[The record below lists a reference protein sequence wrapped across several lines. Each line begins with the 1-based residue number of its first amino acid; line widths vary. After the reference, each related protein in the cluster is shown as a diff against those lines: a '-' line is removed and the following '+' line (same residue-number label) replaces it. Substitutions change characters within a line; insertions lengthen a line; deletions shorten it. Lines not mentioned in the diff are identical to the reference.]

1 MYRYFLMLLF
11 AFFLFTLSAQELSSG
26 YKDIKLGM
34 SKDEVADLIGKSYDF
49 YDNRNEVL
57 TIRLEPDTEIITA
70 EGRGFIEIGYFHFHE
85 DKLFQIFLIFN
96 EKVGYYTLLKRL
108 TDKFG
113 SPTRLDPKN
122 AFWQEGDVKIVIEKP
137 GKIKYLYLP
146 IWNSLLNSDLSDRKI
161 LDQQRDSF
169 VDDL

>member
-1 MYRYFLMLLF
+1 MYKYIFLLLIF
-11 AFFLFTLSAQELSSG
+11 SFTLSAQQISDG

-34 SKDEVADLIGKSYDF
+34 SRDEVSALLGKSYDF

-57 TIRLEPDTEIITA
+57 TIRLEPDQEIITA
-70 EGRGFIEIGYFHFHE
+70 EGRGFINIGYFHFHE
-85 DKLFQIFLIFN
+85 DQLFQIFLTFN

-113 SPTRLDPKN
+113 DPTKVDPKN
-122 AFWQEGDVKIVIEKP
+122 AYWESETVRIVIEKP

-146 IWNSLLNSDLSDRKI
+146 VWNTLLGSDLSERKV
-161 LDQQRDSF
+161 LDQQRDNF